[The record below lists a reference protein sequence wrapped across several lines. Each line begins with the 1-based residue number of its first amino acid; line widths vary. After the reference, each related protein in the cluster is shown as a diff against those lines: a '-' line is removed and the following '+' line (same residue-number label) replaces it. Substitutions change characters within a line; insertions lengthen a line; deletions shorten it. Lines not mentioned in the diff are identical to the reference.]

1 MGMKLKT
8 DMTPGVVGTA
18 LAAVA
23 AGSLV
28 LFSLVLQ
35 QSALNPSSTNDLK
48 ALTPADRGGQKIIVE
63 AAPEE
68 NDSTGG
74 EATVAETTG
83 SEETSAPTTGTES
96 FSPISEDDNIIAA
109 ADDPPV
115 REFPN
120 ASGGTGNTVDGTSVG
135 ATANARGP
143 QATISKDPNGRPGDV
158 TLPDRN
164 GPKNTA
170 PPHGDRG
177 NDDSDDRADRD
188 GPRNDRQRS
197 WSNDRAKNERQKSW
211 DKSHSKKNDRQKSW
225 AKDRGKNDRQK
236 AWAKAKKAKHD
247 SSRDKSSR
255 DKNKSSR
262 DKSRNGGKSNDD
274 EGDRDH
280 HSDND
285 GDRDHHSDNEGDRED
300 HESEDRNDRHDSRRD
315 SDDDDDRDD
324 DDDDD
329 DRHDDSHHS
338 NDDSRGHSGSR
349 DSKH

>member
-1 MGMKLKT
+1 
-8 DMTPGVVGTA
+8 MTPGVVGTA

-35 QSALNPSSTNDLK
+35 ESAFNPSSTNGLK
-48 ALTPADRGGQKIIVE
+48 ALTPAERGGQKIIVE

-68 NDSTGG
+68 NDSAGG
-74 EATVAETTG
+74 EVTVAESPG

-96 FSPISEDDNIIAA
+96 FSPIQEDDDIVAS

-115 REFPN
+115 GEFPN
-120 ASGGTGNTVDGTSVG
+120 ASGGTGNTVNGTGIG

-143 QATISKDPNGRPGDV
+143 QATISKDPNGRPGGV

-170 PPHGDRG
+170 PPHGPNPTGETTTRTTEPTVISPEMTGKGPGPMTDRRTI
-177 NDDSDDRADRD
+177 DRRP
-188 GPRNDRQRS
+188 GPRTEGRTTAR
-197 WSNDRAKNERQKSW
+197 RPGRKP
-211 DKSHSKKNDRQKSW
+211 
-225 AKDRGKNDRQK
+225 RGPRTTVPGTSQ
-236 AWAKAKKAKHD
+236 AGTRTR
-247 SSRDKSSR
+247 SSRDKP
-255 DKNKSSR
+255 
-262 DKSRNGGKSNDD
+262 RNDGKSND
-274 EGDRDH
+274 
-280 HSDND
+280 
-285 GDRDHHSDNEGDRED
+285 NERRRR
-300 HESEDRNDRHDSRRD
+300 RNRQSTATATTIPTAATARTTSPRTVTTGTT
-315 SDDDDDRDD
+315 RAGTQMMMTTTDD

>member
-1 MGMKLKT
+1 LGMKLKT

-35 QSALNPSSTNDLK
+35 QSAFNPSSTNGLK
-48 ALTPADRGGQKIIVE
+48 ALSPAERGGQKIIVE

-68 NDSTGG
+68 NDSAGG

-96 FSPISEDDNIIAA
+96 FSPISEDDDIIAA

-115 REFPN
+115 GEFPN

-143 QATISKDPNGRPGDV
+143 QATISKDPNGRPGGV

-170 PPHGDRG
+170 PPHGSNPDRG

-188 GPRNDRQRS
+188 EPRNDRQRS
-197 WSNDRAKNERQKSW
+197 WSNDGP
-211 DKSHSKKNDRQKSW
+211 KNDRQKSW

-236 AWAKAKKAKHD
+236 AWAKAKKAKND
-247 SSRDKSSR
+247 GSRDKSSR
-255 DKNKSSR
+255 DKNKSGR
-262 DKSRNGGKSNDD
+262 DKPRNHGKSNDND
-274 EGDRDH
+274 RDRDH

-285 GDRDHHSDNEGDRED
+285 RDRDHHSDSGDRED

-315 SDDDDDRDD
+315 SDDDDDSGDD